1 MIGPRGRK
9 RILLSLVTAAFLLS
23 GWRVTQRLLRDA
35 DPARITLRFSHWQ
48 LEPGVR
54 DAFDALCRD
63 YERLHPH
70 VRVEQLLIP
79 ENIYRQWSTTQLV
92 GGKAPDLVQRGKG
105 VGVGSTLRYFHPIT
119 AEVNLP
125 NPYNAGTTLADVP
138 WRNTFSD
145 GMESGYDLESFECYG
160 ASLFTGSVRL
170 YYNVELLRTITGR
183 TEPPASFAELRAL
196 CAAVTAFARE
206 TGRDVVPIAGSAL
219 SGHVLLDGL
228 FSSQTQRLASE
239 LNPGVWFPVEIE
251 EFSLAY
257 LAGDWSVDHPAMRRG
272 AELMRAAAA
281 LMPPGFMQSGREQ
294 ANLMFVQGRALM
306 MVGFSVE
313 ATGVFRQ
320 ASFPVRAFRTPVP
333 VPEDPRFGPQVVARD
348 AESGLHSY
356 GGFGITRS
364 SRHPAQA
371 LDFLRFLTSEAS
383 CRKYTRLSQNLP
395 VITSVEVPPALADFA
410 PDRRGFP
417 PGPMFTNTAD
427 VKQLIGGSQ
436 HLLFGPEASET
447 VFLERLRPTLGPAM
461 RRDLERNTQF
471 RIAGIRRLE
480 TSIASARAQSR
491 WGSDHPDLARKYQ
504 SQTEAQNELETYVY
518 YTQLRLRRTAAVQP

>member
-1 MIGPRGRK
+1 
-9 RILLSLVTAAFLLS
+9 
-23 GWRVTQRLLRDA
+23 
-35 DPARITLRFSHWQ
+35 
-48 LEPGVR
+48 
-54 DAFDALCRD
+54 
-63 YERLHPH
+63 
-70 VRVEQLLIP
+70 
-79 ENIYRQWSTTQLV
+79 
-92 GGKAPDLVQRGKG
+92 
-105 VGVGSTLRYFHPIT
+105 
-119 AEVNLP
+119 
-125 NPYNAGTTLADVP
+125 
-138 WRNTFSD
+138 
-145 GMESGYDLESFECYG
+145 
-160 ASLFTGSVRL
+160 
-170 YYNVELLRTITGR
+170 
-183 TEPPASFAELRAL
+183 
-196 CAAVTAFARE
+196 
-206 TGRDVVPIAGSAL
+206 
-219 SGHVLLDGL
+219 VLLDGL